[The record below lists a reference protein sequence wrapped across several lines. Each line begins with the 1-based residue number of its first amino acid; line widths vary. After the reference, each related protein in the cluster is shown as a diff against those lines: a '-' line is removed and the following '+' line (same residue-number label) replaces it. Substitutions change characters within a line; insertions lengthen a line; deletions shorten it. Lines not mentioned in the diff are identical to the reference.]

1 MAELEWPAQARS
13 DVVRVVVRLESVLR
27 FQLASALQ
35 TCINVILQS
44 ASRSDDTV
52 LQLLLVGVVGVAAY
66 QVQALLA
73 KKSSE

>member
-1 MAELEWPAQARS
+1 
-13 DVVRVVVRLESVLR
+13 
-27 FQLASALQ
+27 
-35 TCINVILQS
+35 LQS

-52 LQLLLVGVVGVAAY
+52 LQLLLVGVVDVAAY